1 MVQALIAE
9 TMAEAHCGIDEY
21 GVAEITMQE
30 DGKVKSKTLPVTLSG
45 MIMIVLAVACGGAPA
60 APDPTAAPAA
70 EPTAVRDSGETS
82 QPTAA
87 PQVADPP
94 TEVEVNPGKVTIMVG
109 DLANERFDYIH
120 EGGGPGAH
128 GYGRLLHAFLISTNE
143 RTEFIP
149 GVATHWGI
157 SDDGLTWT
165 FTIREGV
172 TFHDGSELTP
182 DDALWGLEHAIGP
195 RAFEYITVATT
206 AINYSRKVD
215 RIELSG
221 PNEVSVITK
230 EIVTELPV
238 LVGEAR
244 GLYSLLMPKR
254 TELYNA
260 EMETAYDNSPIG
272 AGPMRL
278 ANHVKAQV
286 MTFERFDDYYYQPD
300 NGFPEDKRPN
310 FQSLDMYLVPEEATR
325 IAALRSGEADIVPAS
340 LASKEQVEAGGGR
353 LVFGQEGSYVNVM
366 LHGCWQ
372 PQNPCSNKGV
382 RQALDYAIN
391 KELMRDTLFGGPEV
405 FQTKGWGPVT
415 PSTIGYT
422 PELDPIYDPDKARQ
436 LLADAGYP
444 GGEGFGKLIVNTEPS
459 SAMPFQVESAQLAAD
474 MWRREL
480 GLDVEV
486 RVSDRTGNKERERVG
501 EMSGQVY
508 WRDNEARIDA
518 SSSVSGNYA
527 DLEAADRLA
536 DDPELLRLVQETFN
550 ILDAGERAEAS
561 KKLYQRL
568 REESYELSVGYAN
581 IPWGVGPRILTWK
594 PYPLAPFVTALH
606 TLTLK

>member
-1 MVQALIAE
+1 MIPKILTTLLGLTLIL
-9 TMAEAHCGIDEY
+9 I
-21 GVAEITMQE
+21 
-30 DGKVKSKTLPVTLSG
+30 
-45 MIMIVLAVACGGAPA
+45 VACGSA
-60 APDPTAAPAA
+60 AEPTAAPAA
-70 EPTAVRDSGETS
+70 EPTAAPAMGDTS
-82 QPTAA
+82 QPTAV

-94 TEVEVNPGKVTIMVG
+94 AEVEVNPGKLTIMVG

-149 GVATHWGI
+149 GVATQWGL
-157 SDDGLTWT
+157 SDDGLTWS

-172 TFHDGSELTP
+172 TFHDGSEVTP
-182 DDALWGLEHAIGP
+182 EDALWGLQHAIGP
-195 RAFEYITVATT
+195 QAFEYITVATT
-206 AINYSRKVD
+206 AINYSRKVEK
-215 RIELSG
+215 IELSG
-221 PNEVSVITK
+221 PNEVSLTTK

-254 TELYNA
+254 AELYNA
-260 EMETAYDNSPIG
+260 ELETAYDNNPIG

-278 ANHVKAQV
+278 VGHTPAQV
-286 MTFERFDDYYYQPD
+286 MRFERFDEYYYRPD
-300 NGFPEDKRPN
+300 NGFPKDKRPN

-325 IAALRSGEADIVPAS
+325 VAALRAGEADIVPAS
-340 LASKEQVEAGGGR
+340 LPTKEQVEAGGGR

-366 LHGCWQ
+366 LEGCWAD
-372 PQNPCSNKGV
+372 PSFPCNDKRV

-422 PELDPIYDPDKARQ
+422 PELDPIFDPDQARQ

-444 GGEGFGKLIVNTEPS
+444 SGEGFGKLIVNTEPS
-459 SAMPFQVESAQLAAD
+459 SAMPLQVELAQIAAD

-501 EMSGQVY
+501 EMSGQIY
-508 WRDNEARIDA
+508 WRDNEARSDSA
-518 SSSVSGNYA
+518 STISGNYA
-527 DLEAADRLA
+527 NPEAADRLA
-536 DDPELLRLVQETFN
+536 DDPEILGLVQQTSN
-550 ILDAGERAEAS
+550 ILDADERAEAA

-581 IPWGVGPRILTWK
+581 IPWGVGPRVVTWE

-606 TLTLK
+606 TITLK

>member
-1 MVQALIAE
+1 MVAKL
-9 TMAEAHCGIDEY
+9 
-21 GVAEITMQE
+21 
-30 DGKVKSKTLPVTLSG
+30 VTLLG
-45 MIMIVLAVACGGAPA
+45 IIMVLAVACGGAPA
-60 APDPTAAPAA
+60 ADPNTSPAA
-70 EPTAVRDSGETS
+70 EPAAAPGVGETS

-87 PQVADPP
+87 PQVAASPS
-94 TEVEVNPGKVTIMVG
+94 EVEVNPGKVTVMVG

-143 RTEFIP
+143 KTEFIP
-149 GVATHWGI
+149 GVASQWSL

-165 FTIREGV
+165 FTIRKGV
-172 TFHDGSELTP
+172 KFHDGSEITP
-182 DDALWGLEHAIGP
+182 EDALWGLQHAIGP
-195 RAFEYITVATT
+195 QAFEYITVADT
-206 AINYSRKVD
+206 AINYSKRMD

-221 PNEVSVITK
+221 PDEMSVTTK

-244 GLYSLLMPKR
+244 GFYSLLMPKR
-254 TELYNA
+254 AELYNS
-260 EMETAYDNSPIG
+260 EVDIAYDNNPIG

-278 ANHVKAQV
+278 VNHVKAQV
-286 MTFERFDDYYYQPD
+286 MSFERFDDYYYQPN

-325 IAALRSGEADIVPAS
+325 VAALRSGEADIVPIS
-340 LASKEQVEAGGGR
+340 VASKEQVETGGGR
-353 LVFGQEGSYVNVM
+353 LVFGQEGSYVNVK
-366 LHGCWQ
+366 LHGCWE
-372 PQNPCSNKGV
+372 PQHPCSDQRV

-405 FQTKGWGPVT
+405 FQAKGWGPVT
-415 PSTIGYT
+415 VSTIGYT
-422 PELDPIYDPDKARQ
+422 PELDPIFDPDKARQ

-444 GGEGFGKLIVNTEPS
+444 GGEGFGKLIMNTEPS
-459 SAMPFQVESAQLAAD
+459 SAVPFQVESAQLAAD

-486 RVSDRTGNKERERVG
+486 RVSDRTGNKEMEQAG
-501 EMSGQVY
+501 EMKGQVY

-518 SSSVSGNYA
+518 ASSVSGNYA
-527 DLEAADRLA
+527 DPEAPDRLA
-536 DDPELLRLVQETFN
+536 DDPELLRLVQETSH
-550 ILDAGERAEAS
+550 ILDAGERAEAA

-568 REESYELSVGYAN
+568 REESYELSVGYTN
-581 IPWGVGPRILTWK
+581 IPWGVGPRVLTWE
-594 PYPLAPFVTALH
+594 PYPLAPFITALH

>member
-1 MVQALIAE
+1 
-9 TMAEAHCGIDEY
+9 
-21 GVAEITMQE
+21 
-30 DGKVKSKTLPVTLSG
+30 
-45 MIMIVLAVACGGAPA
+45 
-60 APDPTAAPAA
+60 
-70 EPTAVRDSGETS
+70 
-82 QPTAA
+82 
-87 PQVADPP
+87 
-94 TEVEVNPGKVTIMVG
+94 MVG

-143 RTEFIP
+143 KTEFIP
-149 GVATHWGI
+149 GVATQWGL

-165 FTIREGV
+165 FTIRKGV
-172 TFHDGSELTP
+172 KFHDGSELTP
-182 DDALWGLEHAIGP
+182 EDALWGLQHAIGP
-195 RAFEYITVATT
+195 QAFEYITVADT
-206 AINYSRKVD
+206 AINYSRKVA

-221 PNEVSVITK
+221 PNEVSVTTK

-244 GLYSLLMPKR
+244 GMYSLLMPQR
-254 TELYNA
+254 TELYNTKVDA
-260 EMETAYDNSPIG
+260 AYDNKPIG

-300 NGFPEDKRPN
+300 NGFPEDRRPN

-325 IAALRSGEADIVPAS
+325 VAALRSGEADIVPAS
-340 LASKEQVEAGGGR
+340 LPSKEQVEAGGGR
-353 LVFGQEGSYVNVM
+353 LVFGQEGSYVNVK
-366 LHGCWQ
+366 LHGCWD
-372 PQNPCSNKGV
+372 PQYPCSDKRV

-405 FQTKGWGPVT
+405 FQVKGWGPVT

-422 PELDPIYDPDKARQ
+422 PELDPIFNPDKARQ

-459 SAMPFQVESAQLAAD
+459 SAVPFQVESAQLAAD

-486 RVSDRTGNKERERVG
+486 RVSDRTGNKAMEQG
-501 EMSGQVY
+501 EEMKGQVY

-518 SSSVSGNYA
+518 ASNVSGNYA
-527 DLEAADRLA
+527 DPEAPDRLA
-536 DDPELLRLVQETFN
+536 EDPELLRLVQETSH
-550 ILDAGERAEAS
+550 ILDADERAEAS
-561 KKLYQRL
+561 RKLYQRL
-568 REESYELSVGYAN
+568 REESYELSVGYTN
-581 IPWGVGPRILTWK
+581 IPWGVGSRVLTWE

-606 TLTLK
+606 TITLE

>member
-1 MVQALIAE
+1 
-9 TMAEAHCGIDEY
+9 MAAR
-21 GVAEITMQE
+21 
-30 DGKVKSKTLPVTLSG
+30 LVTLLG
-45 MIMIVLAVACGGAPA
+45 IILMLAVACGTAEAPPEPTAASATEPTSAPA
-60 APDPTAAPAA
+60 ARDTAQP
-70 EPTAVRDSGETS
+70 
-82 QPTAA
+82 QPTAMPQAAA
-87 PQVADPP
+87 PPAQAQ
-94 TEVEVNPGKVTIMVG
+94 VNPGKLTVMVG

-128 GYGRLLHAFLISTNE
+128 GYGRLLHAFLIATNE
-143 RTEFIP
+143 KTEFIP
-149 GVATHWGI
+149 GVATQWGL
-157 SDDGLTWT
+157 SDDGLTWS
-165 FTIREGV
+165 FTIRKGV
-172 TFHDGSELTP
+172 PFHDGSEVTP
-182 DDALWGLEHAIGP
+182 EDALWGLQHAIGP
-195 RAFEYITVATT
+195 QAFEYITVATT

-221 PNEVSVITK
+221 PDEVSVTTK

-254 TELYNA
+254 PELYNA
-260 EMETAYDNSPIG
+260 EAEAAYDNNPIG

-278 ANHVKAQV
+278 TNHVKAQV
-286 MTFERFDDYYYQPD
+286 ISFERFDDYYYQPG
-300 NGFPEDKRPN
+300 NGLPEDKRVN
-310 FQSLDMYLVPEEATR
+310 FQSLDMYLVPEESTR
-325 IAALRSGEADIVPAS
+325 VAALRSGEADIVPAS
-340 LASKEQVEAGGGR
+340 LASKEQVEASGGR

-366 LHGCWQ
+366 LHGCWL
-372 PQNPCSNKGV
+372 PEHPCSDKRV

-422 PELDPIYDPDKARQ
+422 PELDPVFDPEKARQ

-444 GGEGFGKLIVNTEPS
+444 GGKGFGKLIVNTEPS

-486 RVSDRTGNKERERVG
+486 RVSDRTGNKERERAG
-501 EMSGQVY
+501 EMRGQVY

-527 DLEAADRLA
+527 DPEAADRLA

-568 REESYELSVGYAN
+568 REESYELSIGYSN
-581 IPWGVGPRILTWK
+581 IPWGVGPRVVTWE

>member
-1 MVQALIAE
+1 MVAKL
-9 TMAEAHCGIDEY
+9 
-21 GVAEITMQE
+21 
-30 DGKVKSKTLPVTLSG
+30 VTLLG
-45 MIMIVLAVACGGAPA
+45 IIMVLAVACGGAPA
-60 APDPTAAPAA
+60 APDPATAPAVEPTAAPG
-70 EPTAVRDSGETS
+70 VGETS

-87 PQVADPP
+87 PQAAASPS
-94 TEVEVNPGKVTIMVG
+94 EVEVNPGKVTVMVG

-143 RTEFIP
+143 KTEFIP
-149 GVATHWGI
+149 GVASQWGL
-157 SDDGLTWT
+157 SDNGLTWT
-165 FTIREGV
+165 FTIRKGV
-172 TFHDGSELTP
+172 KFHDGSEVTP
-182 DDALWGLEHAIGP
+182 EDALWGLQHAIGP
-195 RAFEYITVATT
+195 QAFEYVTVADT
-206 AINYSRKVD
+206 AINYSKKVD

-221 PNEVSVITK
+221 SDEVSVTTK

-254 TELYNA
+254 AELYNA
-260 EMETAYDNSPIG
+260 KVDIAYDNNPIG
-272 AGPMRL
+272 AGPMKL

-300 NGFPEDKRPN
+300 HGFPEDKRPN

-366 LHGCWQ
+366 LHGCWE
-372 PQNPCSNKGV
+372 PQYPCSDKRV

-405 FQTKGWGPVT
+405 FQAKGWGPIT

-422 PELDPIYDPDKARQ
+422 PKLDPIFDPDKARQ

-459 SAMPFQVESAQLAAD
+459 SAVPFQVESAQLAAD

-486 RVSDRTGNKERERVG
+486 RVSDRTGNKGMEQAG
-501 EMSGQVY
+501 EMKGQVY

-518 SSSVSGNYA
+518 ASNVSGNYA
-527 DLEAADRLA
+527 DPEAPDRLA
-536 DDPELLRLVQETFN
+536 DDPELLRLVQEN
-550 ILDAGERAEAS
+550 SHILDADKRAEAA

-568 REESYELSVGYAN
+568 REESYELSVGYTN
-581 IPWGVGPRILTWK
+581 IPWGVGPRVQTWE